1 MLVFLDLD
9 GVLRREGS
17 APFKLETHLLRRFE
31 TMMRLLPG
39 AEIVIASA
47 WRAGFPLAEIRA
59 HFAGDI
65 RSRIVGST
73 PLLLAEVNHR
83 RHREV
88 LGYLSKHAPG
98 GPAWAAVD
106 DQQENYPTRENILIV
121 NPRTGFDDAAAAWLL
136 MMGHR
141 YGADRPSTQEVE

>member
-9 GVLRREGS
+9 GVLCREGS

-59 HFAGDI
+59 HFSGDI
-65 RSRIVGST
+65 RPRIVGGT
-73 PLLLAEVNHR
+73 PMLLGDPNHR

-88 LGYLSKHAPG
+88 LGHVSQHAPDG
-98 GPAWAAVD
+98 HAWVAVD
-106 DQQENYPTRENILIV
+106 DQQENYPVRDNIRIV
-121 NPRTGFDDAAAAWLL
+121 DPRTGFDIAAAAWLL
-136 MMGHR
+136 MMGRR
-141 YGADRPSTQEVE
+141 YGADRPSTQEAE